1 MRELNKGI
9 PIMTGDGIAMSNK
22 ERQSYHLL
30 MMVLERKIILQDA
43 GRLMRI
49 SYRRAKQLKRK
60 VVSEGAR
67 GLVDG
72 NRDILSLRP

>member
-1 MRELNKGI
+1 
-9 PIMTGDGIAMSNK
+9 MTRDGIAMSNK

-30 MMVLERKIILQDA
+30 KMVLERKIILQDA
-43 GRLMRI
+43 GGLMRI
-49 SYRRAKQLKRK
+49 SYRHAKRLKRK

-72 NRDILSLRP
+72 NRDIPSLRP